1 LAVFTDSS
9 NNVGIGGSPSG
20 SYKFEVTGTGRFT
33 GALTAANGSFN
44 MSSAVPSPVG
54 ISAWDNTVSLFG
66 GITTTSNALALG
78 YNTTNNAS
86 YILSAQ
92 PGVAWRTMWFGAS
105 DYKFTVGQGSI
116 PSMTITSAGNIG
128 IGTSNPSFAL
138 DVATASG
145 NSYINISRASQSTG
159 QVALRLTGGTG
170 GTNWVIYQDTSANDL
185 QFFGNGAE
193 RMRINS
199 EGNVGIGNP
208 GNNALK
214 LAISGK
220 DNGSSN
226 STLYCENTIGAIF
239 QVRNDGNIRMNSAVF
254 GNLSSDR
261 RASGAAS
268 NNTRAICGGG
278 ENNSGVTTNVIQSNE
293 ISTTGGKWVQLC
305 RSLCVRRRSCASSR
319 TAGDTTCTESGAGR
333 QHQQS
338 HH

>member
-1 LAVFTDSS
+1 MGKTFSTGLLTNGIWQDAS
-9 NNVGIGGSPSG
+9 NNIGIGGSPSG
-20 SYKFEVTGTGRFT
+20 SFKFEVTGTGRFT
-33 GALTAANGSFN
+33 GALIAANGSFN

-116 PSMTITSAGNIG
+116 PSMTITSTGNVG
-128 IGTSNPSFAL
+128 IGTSSPSTPLYVVGAMKCE
-138 DVATASG
+138 
-145 NSYINISRASQSTG
+145 TG
-159 QVALRLTGGTG
+159 LYFNNTG
-170 GTNWVIYQDTSANDL
+170 A
-185 QFFGNGAE
+185 NGAFVWQEANTPLRFATNDTE

-254 GNLSSDR
+254 GNTT
-261 RASGAAS
+261 SG
-268 NNTRAICGGG
+268 T
-278 ENNSGVTTNVIQSNE
+278 
-293 ISTTGGKWVQLC
+293 
-305 RSLCVRRRSCASSR
+305 SR
-319 TAGDTTCTESGAGR
+319 TVYIGNGDYFLGGVSSIRKSKKNIQEFTSEWIYDLKPVQFNYRKKDEEGNYTE
-333 QHQQS
+333 QMYEEIN
-338 HH
+338 